1 MWHVLNGCRW
11 YIITHL
17 ATHQVQTGVPGSRLE
32 EREAMGV
39 PDIPAAKIALS
50 ATIDGF
56 AATVRPPLM
65 PASRE
70 QQQQLRD
77 IMEQLG
83 CSTKT

>member
-1 MWHVLNGCRW
+1 
-11 YIITHL
+11 
-17 ATHQVQTGVPGSRLE
+17 
-32 EREAMGV
+32 MGV

-83 CSTKT
+83 CSTKTC